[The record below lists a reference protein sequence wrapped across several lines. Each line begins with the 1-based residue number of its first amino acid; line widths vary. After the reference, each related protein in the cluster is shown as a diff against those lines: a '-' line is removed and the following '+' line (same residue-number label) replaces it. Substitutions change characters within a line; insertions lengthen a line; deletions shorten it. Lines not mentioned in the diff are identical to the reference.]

1 MKPELGNYFDSGRSR
16 SGFRP
21 RLADFASGIDF
32 IQIGALLCLIGTG
45 LLFIYSTGA
54 QIGGDHAASFFFRQ
68 LRWIGAGGI
77 LWLFCSLI
85 DYRKIQYRILAV
97 LFYLVTIVLLV
108 LVFFIGV
115 KVYGGTRWLSI
126 APLGM
131 RLQPSEFCKLA
142 LVMVLSAM
150 FASPMFKV
158 NRLPCLLLGA
168 GTVALPFV
176 LIVREPDLGSALILL
191 PIYLAILFT
200 AGLKWRYILLAGV
213 AISILGGAVVLNEA
227 MQFRPMLKEYQRDRI
242 RVFLNPELDRTDTG
256 YNSYQARLAVGS
268 GGLTGKGIGEGTQN
282 TLGFLPQTV
291 SNNDFIF
298 SVIAEEVGFLGC
310 LLLLAAYLALFYSI
324 IRTAFLTVDP
334 FGRYL
339 AVGIAGIF
347 FTHCFINIGMSIG
360 LAPVTGLS
368 LPFVS
373 YGGSFMLM
381 GLAACGLLQSV
392 YRYRNSR

>member
-115 KVYGGTRWLSI
+115 KVYGATRWLSI

-282 TLGFLPQTV
+282 TRGFLPQTV

>member
-115 KVYGGTRWLSI
+115 KVYGATRWLSI

-200 AGLKWRYILLAGV
+200 AGLKWRYILLAGG